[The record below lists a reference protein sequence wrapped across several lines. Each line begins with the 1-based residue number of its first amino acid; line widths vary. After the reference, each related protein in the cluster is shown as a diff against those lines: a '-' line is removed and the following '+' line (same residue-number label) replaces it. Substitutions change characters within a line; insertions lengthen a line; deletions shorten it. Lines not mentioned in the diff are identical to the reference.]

1 MRKHPYQKL
10 LERKRTWTP
19 VQQKRGVI
27 KEGAEETIRRA
38 LAVRHMELPVGEF
51 IREGLEKEVPS
62 LARQLLE
69 SNVQDEI
76 KHDLALGY
84 IVEAYGI
91 KNDAKEEK
99 EALRLRDA
107 WINHP
112 DHTITKALVAER
124 AIFFVLLP
132 FFRFNGDA
140 ALRTVSA
147 DISRDEQIH
156 VGTNSLVCAELGLSP
171 SPSLD
176 KLRKAT
182 INWIIQPLGINTY
195 DRYLD
200 KKFWLDASDRL
211 MYEGKAPEFSET
223 KRARMPAFFEH
234 ANTNLPQYA

>member
-10 LERKRTWTP
+10 IERKRTWTP
-19 VQQKRGVI
+19 VKPIKGEI
-27 KEGAEETIRRA
+27 KEGAEETIKRA

-62 LARQLLE
+62 LARELLE
-69 SNVQDEI
+69 SNVKDEI
-76 KHDLALGY
+76 KHDLALQY
-84 IVEAYGI
+84 IV
-91 KNDAKEEK
+91 DAHGADEK
-99 EALRLRDA
+99 AESEALKLRDA
-107 WINHP
+107 WISHP

-140 ALRTVSA
+140 AMRTVSA

-156 VGTNSLVCAELGLSP
+156 VGSNTLVCAELGLSA

-182 INWIIQPLGINTY
+182 INWILQPLGTNTY
-195 DRYLD
+195 DKYLD
-200 KKFWLDASDRL
+200 KKFWLDASDRF
-211 MYEGKAPEFSET
+211 MYEGKAPEFSDT
-223 KRARMPAFFEH
+223 KAARMPAFFEH
-234 ANTNLPQYA
+234 DNTNLPQYA

>member
-1 MRKHPYQKL
+1 MMRKHPYEIL
-10 LERKRTWTP
+10 LDRKRKWSP
-19 VQQKRGVI
+19 VKPTVGKLKDV
-27 KEGAEETIRRA
+27 AEDTIRRA
-38 LAVRHMELPVGEF
+38 LAARHLELPVGTF
-51 IREGLEKEVPS
+51 IEEAHEKNVPDN
-62 LARQLLE
+62 ARKLLE
-69 SNVQDEI
+69 DNVKDEER
-76 KHDLALGY
+76 HDLALGY
-84 IVEAYGI
+84 YA
-91 KNDAKEEK
+91 DALGVNENEEK
-99 EALRLRDA
+99 EGKLLRDA

-140 ALRTVSA
+140 ALRTISA

-156 VGTNSLVCAELGLSP
+156 VGSNSLVCRELGLRP

-182 INWIIQPLGINTY
+182 INWIVKPLGINTT

-223 KRARMPAFFEH
+223 QRARMPAFFEH
-234 ANTNLPQYA
+234 ANTNLPKYA